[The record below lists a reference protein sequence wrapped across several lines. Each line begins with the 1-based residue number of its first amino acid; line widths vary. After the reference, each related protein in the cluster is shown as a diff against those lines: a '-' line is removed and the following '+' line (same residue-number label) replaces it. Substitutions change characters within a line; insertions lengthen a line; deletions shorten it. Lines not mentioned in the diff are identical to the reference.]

1 MKWLAAGLTFVN
13 AATVTALVSGMIGH
27 GLSRGIAVFSFLIG
41 LIAAIFAYRGTM
53 VEPSPA
59 PASSSGKRAPWAFA
73 AFARY
78 RPWVWLM
85 AGIFAI
91 FAFRCF
97 CWILFIDGA
106 EYRIQS
112 PFNLGDLSLHL
123 TYINNFASG
132 VPLWPDNPIY
142 VFSKIRY
149 PAGTD
154 LFNALLTCLGM
165 DVPRGL
171 VWTGLLAC
179 AATCFAFYRWGGCFG
194 IAGFLFNGGLVGFQF
209 LRTYQFLDY
218 QDIPS
223 IAWKSIPLTMLV
235 TQRGVLYALP
245 AGLLLLYHWR
255 AKYFA
260 PNQAPTI
267 ANPPKG
273 ASDGGPVATP
283 VPAPSG
289 PLPFWLELSLYAIM
303 PLFHAHTFLA
313 LSIVLAV
320 IFLFGPASNRRE
332 ILTLVASAFIPAA
345 FIAWLITDH
354 FHAGSVLAFQPGW
367 VQGDGEFL
375 RPFSHSPKNFGV
387 LNPFVNFLE
396 FWILN
401 FGFWIPL
408 VLALIG
414 WICLRTFKNGVPRS
428 FELPESTVFVLA
440 ACVIFLLAFFVKT
453 APWGWDNI
461 KIIVWA
467 YFIILPFLWSELL
480 ARWPVILRALVCVA
494 LFGSGFATL
503 FGGMKVG
510 RPGFGIID
518 RANMDAVGV
527 TVRKLPAEARYAAYP
542 TFNHLLLLQGRK
554 VILGYPGHLWTQGFS
569 YSAYHEKLTTL
580 MQGTGDW
587 KATARF
593 FGARYLFWGQEE
605 KTHFPQSTRPWEKES
620 KLVATGAWGAIYDLE
635 APK

>member
-27 GLSRGIAVFSFLIG
+27 GLNRAIAVFSFLIG
-41 LIAAIFAYRGTM
+41 LIAAIFAYRGTK
-53 VEPSPA
+53 VLPSPA
-59 PASSSGKRAPWAFA
+59 LAPSSAKPAVFA

-78 RPWVWLM
+78 RPWVWVM
-85 AGIFAI
+85 GGIFAI

-209 LRTYQFLDY
+209 MRTYQFLDY
-218 QDIPS
+218 QDVPS

-260 PNQAPTI
+260 PNQVPAI
-267 ANPPKG
+267 ANPPAEAG
-273 ASDGGPVATP
+273 DGVPVATAI
-283 VPAPSG
+283 PAPRG

-313 LSIVLAV
+313 LSVVLAV

-332 ILTLVASAFIPAA
+332 ILTLVGSAFIPAA

-367 VQGDGEFL
+367 VQGDGEFA
-375 RPFSHSPKNFGV
+375 RPFSHSSKNFGV

-396 FWILN
+396 FWIVN

-414 WICLRTFKNGVPRS
+414 WICLRTLKNGAPRS
-428 FELPESTVFVLA
+428 FQLPESTVFVLA
-440 ACVIFLLAFFVKT
+440 ASVIFLLAFFVKT

-480 ARWPVILRALVCVA
+480 ARWHVSLRVLVCVA

-518 RANMDAVGV
+518 RADMDAVGV

-542 TFNHLLLLQGRK
+542 TFNHLLLLQGRR
-554 VILGYPGHLWTQGFS
+554 VVLGYPGHLWTQGFT
-569 YSAYHEKLTTL
+569 YSAYHEKLMTL
-580 MQGTGDW
+580 MQGTGNW
-587 KATARF
+587 KETARF
-593 FGARYLFWGQEE
+593 FGARYLFWGKEE